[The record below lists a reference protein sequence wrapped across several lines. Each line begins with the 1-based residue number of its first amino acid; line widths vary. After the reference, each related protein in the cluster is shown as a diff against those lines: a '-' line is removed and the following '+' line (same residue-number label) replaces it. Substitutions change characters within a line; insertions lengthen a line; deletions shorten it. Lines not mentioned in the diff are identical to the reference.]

1 MLKWIFKIFLCFL
14 PFFIQ
19 AQTANISGVVNYYS
33 KVTFVNTLDYSITI
47 QNPSNYIPGDICLI
61 IQMKGV
67 AVDSSNT
74 ASFGSIINYNS
85 AGNFEII
92 YIQAICGNKI
102 YLNKPLIKT
111 YDVNSAVQLVKA
123 GTYQNANVIGNL
135 TCTPWNSNTETGGV
149 VFLVVWNSLT
159 LNSNITADGVGY
171 KGGQLA
177 ANFTS
182 STSLFYGY
190 YYNPLNGEG
199 GGKGES
205 YAYLSQAK
213 NAGRGQ
219 IASGGGGGNYV
230 NFGGGGGGNKG
241 IGGTGNNGNQP
252 SSTNVGGI
260 GGYNNPTNYNKIFMG
275 GGGGAGQQNDG
286 VSSAGGNGGGI
297 ILIKTNTL
305 ITNGKKI
312 SCNGN
317 DAASAANDGA
327 GGGGGGGTIILD
339 ITNPSST
346 VSLTTEAYGGKG
358 GDNTY
363 GGSTNHGVGAGG
375 GGGYIAISNSPSA
388 YTGGN
393 INGGMAGYATNSQ
406 SLTYN
411 THAGATNGNIGV
423 NCSGSCG
430 NIVID
435 TVSHNSIIN
444 AGADQSI
451 CLGDSA
457 QLLATG
463 GGTYSWS
470 PTTGLSNPNIANPI
484 AKPTS
489 STQYVLTVNTG
500 TCILKDTIIIS
511 VASCNSAITCNNCN
525 ISIPINNG
533 LVACYPFNGNAN
545 DESGHGNNGVVTG
558 ATLTSDRNGN
568 ANKAYYFNGTSD
580 YILAPNSSSL
590 QPTNTLSVCAWVKP
604 DVNSNQWTPVL
615 SKRYTPSSD
624 PWNSYSIDGGAAN
637 NQKWLF
643 NVSKGTAGSQSSA
656 ITTQSANYSNWTF
669 LVGTYDGVSQ
679 KFYVNGVLDKTISSS
694 GNIGYSTM
702 GFYIGNN
709 NELSQWFKGKIDDVR
724 IYNRALSACEIFT
737 LYNNCSNSLSTN
749 TGNDTT
755 ICKGNSVQL
764 NATNTGTVSYR
775 WIPTLGLSDSTIFNP
790 VATPKSTTK
799 YKVIA
804 SNGTC
809 SVYDSITI
817 SVTDLNANAGL
828 DVFSCKKD
836 FVQLNGSGNGSF
848 TWSPIK
854 FINNINIQNPI
865 VNPDTNIVY
874 FLTVTNGTC
883 ISRDTVNVFVTS
895 VDADIFNNDTSICI
909 GDTVTFKTYI
919 NGNSFQWK
927 PVSFLNDT
935 NSFTPFA
942 NPDTTTKYFL
952 TVAKGA
958 CIKKDSV
965 TITVIKNLVAN
976 AGNDQQICA
985 GNSVQL
991 NCTGPFGA
999 IYSWLPNYALS
1010 STTISNPIA
1019 NPLVDTSY
1027 FLKMQLGNHCV
1038 GYDTIKIVVNPN
1050 PTVDAGS
1057 DKNICREPFISIGLS
1072 STNADSFYWSPSLGL
1087 NVITTLQTQ
1096 ASPSHNTTYFI
1107 KAINKNTGCF
1117 AFDTVTIS
1125 LIKPTASFNEDFQS
1139 GQVPLDIHFTN
1150 TSSNAKNYYWHF
1162 GDSSAISSQ
1171 INPFHIFTK
1180 EGLYKVILVAENNG
1194 CRDTAEIIL
1203 HATGELFI
1211 FIPNAITA
1219 NTDGLNDE
1227 FVISYTKGA
1236 LKKLRGTIWNRW
1248 GTKIYEFEMPGGK
1261 WWDGK
1266 MDGQYVETDTF
1277 IYIIEATDFND
1288 KIQIFKGNVT
1298 LLK

>member
-1 MLKWIFKIFLCFL
+1 MIL
-14 PFFIQ
+14 PKKYIAFIHLYFYIVIIIS
-19 AQTANISGVVNYYS
+19 AQTTIVEYPFNGNANDLSGNGLNGIVNNATLTTDRFNQSNNAYYFNGTNASISISYS
-33 KVTFVNTLDYSITI
+33 SLFNFSTSSQFTISLWLQPEIANSIGALFVKSPFN
-47 QNPSNYIPGDICLI
+47 SNYVLSNWDYGLYVINNKSMSGYANNNFLNGTTTMTALGCWYHILVTYNNGIWKLYVNGILEAQDNSGTKFITQSSGGISIGKKGDANGDYF
-61 IQMKGV
+61 KGKIDDIKV
-67 AVDSSNT
+67 
-74 ASFGSIINYNS
+74 YNS
-85 AGNFEII
+85 A
-92 YIQAICGNKI
+92 
-102 YLNKPLIKT
+102 
-111 YDVNSAVQLVKA
+111 
-123 GTYQNANVIGNL
+123 L
-135 TCTPWNSNTETGGV
+135 TSTQVYVLYNN
-149 VFLVVWNSLT
+149 
-159 LNSNITADGVGY
+159 
-171 KGGQLA
+171 
-177 ANFTS
+177 S
-182 STSLFYGY
+182 STILRMSSK
-190 YYNPLNGEG
+190 NLN
-199 GGKGES
+199 
-205 YAYLSQAK
+205 
-213 NAGRGQ
+213 
-219 IASGGGGGNYV
+219 I
-230 NFGGGGGGNKG
+230 
-241 IGGTGNNGNQP
+241 
-252 SSTNVGGI
+252 
-260 GGYNNPTNYNKIFMG
+260 
-275 GGGGAGQQNDG
+275 
-286 VSSAGGNGGGI
+286 
-297 ILIKTNTL
+297 
-305 ITNGKKI
+305 
-312 SCNGN
+312 
-317 DAASAANDGA
+317 
-327 GGGGGGGTIILD
+327 
-339 ITNPSST
+339 
-346 VSLTTEAYGGKG
+346 
-358 GDNTY
+358 
-363 GGSTNHGVGAGG
+363 
-375 GGGYIAISNSPSA
+375 
-388 YTGGN
+388 
-393 INGGMAGYATNSQ
+393 
-406 SLTYN
+406 
-411 THAGATNGNIGV
+411 
-423 NCSGSCG
+423 CS
-430 NIVID
+430 
-435 TVSHNSIIN
+435 
-444 AGADQSI
+444 
-451 CLGDSA
+451 GDSA

-484 AKPTS
+484 ARPTT
-489 STQYVLTVNTG
+489 STQYIVTVNTG
-500 TCILKDTIIIS
+500 TCLFKDTVIIS
-511 VASCNSAITCNNCN
+511 VSSCNSAVSCNNCN
-525 ISIPINNG
+525 SSIPINNG

-590 QPTNTLSVCAWVKP
+590 QPTSTLSVCAWVKP
-604 DVNSNQWTPVL
+604 DVNANQWTPVL

-643 NVSKGTAGSQSSA
+643 SVSKGTAGSQLSA
-656 ITTQSANYSNWTF
+656 ITTQAANYTSWTF

-679 KFYVNGVLDKTISSS
+679 KFYVNGVLDKTISST

-724 IYNRALSACEIFT
+724 IYNRALSACEVFT

-764 NATNTGTVSYR
+764 NAITTGAVSYR
-775 WIPTLGLSDSTIFNP
+775 WIPGSGLSDSTIFNP
-790 VATPKSTTK
+790 IATPKTTTK

-809 SVYDSITI
+809 SVSDSITI

-854 FINNINIQNPI
+854 FINNITIQNPI

-942 NPDTTTKYFL
+942 KPDTTTKYFL
-952 TVAKGA
+952 TVTKGA

-976 AGNDQQICA
+976 AGNDQQICV

-991 NCTGPFGA
+991 NSSGPFGA
-999 IYSWLPNYALS
+999 VYTWLPNYALS

-1019 NPLVDTSY
+1019 SPLVDTSY
-1027 FLKMQLGNHCV
+1027 FLKMQLGNNCV
-1038 GYDTIKIVVNPN
+1038 GYDTVKIVVNPN
-1050 PTVDAGS
+1050 PTVDAGL
-1057 DKNICREPFISIGLS
+1057 DKNICREPFINIGIS
-1072 STNADSFYWSPSLGL
+1072 STIADSFYWSPSLGL
-1087 NVITTLQTQ
+1087 SNINILQTQ

-1117 AFDTVTIS
+1117 AFDTVTVS
-1125 LIKPTASFNEDFQS
+1125 LIKPTASFNEDVQT

-1150 TSSNAKNYYWHF
+1150 TSSNAKNYFWNF

-1194 CRDTAEIIL
+1194 CTDTAEVIL
-1203 HATGELFI
+1203 HANGELFI

-1266 MDGQYVETDTF
+1266 MDGQYAETDTF

-1288 KIQIFKGNVT
+1288 KTQTFKGNVT
-1298 LLK
+1298 LLR